1 VYQLQILK
9 HQICNGS
16 PHRQALEDLATFLT
30 WYKGVIGGSN
40 LPVVTYGGSYSGALS
55 AWFRLK
61 YPHLTIGSIASSGV
75 VNAILDFTAFDQQ
88 VATSAGPL
96 CANLLRN
103 ITQLIQ
109 SLVLGGTENNQ
120 FVKALFNASILT
132 EDGDFFFYIADKM
145 AESVQYGFQ
154 DNLCLPLMN
163 APNQTIENLMKVFAN
178 YVITFAAGVLGG
190 PIEYSTQS
198 AQNVTVDINQNWR
211 QWWFQTCAEFGFFQ
225 NAPSVNSIRSQYVN
239 MTYWIYSCNA
249 IFGGNLW
256 PNTNATNTYYGGA
269 QIAATNV
276 WFNEGSQ
283 DPWQQ
288 ASVMKTLSPTEPSYY
303 ISCHNCGHCVDIVGC
318 PNGCDDNNV
327 ALNTGRSK
335 IQDLVVQWLDNA

>member
-1 VYQLQILK
+1 
-9 HQICNGS
+9 
-16 PHRQALEDLATFLT
+16 
-30 WYKGVIGGSN
+30 
-40 LPVVTYGGSYSGALS
+40 
-55 AWFRLK
+55 
-61 YPHLTIGSIASSGV
+61 
-75 VNAILDFTAFDQQ
+75 
-88 VATSAGPL
+88 
-96 CANLLRN
+96 
-103 ITQLIQ
+103 
-109 SLVLGGTENNQ
+109 
-120 FVKALFNASILT
+120 
-132 EDGDFFFYIADKM
+132 
-145 AESVQYGFQ
+145 
-154 DNLCLPLMN
+154 
-163 APNQTIENLMKVFAN
+163 
-178 YVITFAAGVLGG
+178 
-190 PIEYSTQS
+190 
-198 AQNVTVDINQNWR
+198 
-211 QWWFQTCAEFGFFQ
+211 
-225 NAPSVNSIRSQYVN
+225 